1 VSWRPRRDRDFLPVC
16 QQADRQ
22 KIEASVS
29 EPTQV
34 SEQWQRAFAWVESTL
49 GGKVVRAERQ
59 PRWRPAWFIEVAPAG
74 DPGAEPIAVYFRGE
88 RGESEHG
95 VYTLEHEM
103 RVLQLLEQ
111 HGIPVPHVYGFCPSP
126 RGIVME
132 VSPGR
137 VNLSTAESEA
147 ERRAVLDDYMAILAR
162 IHRIELSALD
172 GLGIDPPANSRA
184 LGLSDFDGWERAY
197 RRRKVR
203 PEPIIEF
210 LVRWIR
216 RNVPTHRSRAGLVCS
231 DSGQFLFENSAVTA
245 VIDLELATLGD
256 PMADLAGMRSRD
268 LSEPMGD
275 LGAAFQ
281 RYEKLSGEPL
291 DRDAI
296 DFHTIRFCTITP
308 LAVAHLVAAPPA
320 GVDWVQYLGWYCV
333 WLRGPL
339 EILAARLGV
348 ELEPV
353 EPPRGTPTRHAP
365 GHEALK
371 AMLAPSASE
380 DAFASYQRDAASRV
394 AEYLLRADRFGA
406 ELERQNLADTAALLG
421 SRPDNWQAA
430 EQALEAWVESE
441 AQQGDTQR
449 EADAVRLFHRII
461 SRLEW
466 ILSPVMRELEGAKI
480 QILG

>member
-1 VSWRPRRDRDFLPVC
+1 MS
-16 QQADRQ
+16 
-22 KIEASVS
+22 K
-29 EPTQV
+29 PTAV
-34 SEQWQRAFAWVESTL
+34 SEQWQRAFAWIEAEL

-59 PRWRPAWFIEVAPAG
+59 PRWRAAWFIEVERAG
-74 DPGAEPIAVYFRGE
+74 AGADPVKVYFRGD

-137 VNLSTAESEA
+137 VNLSTAGSEA

-162 IHRIELSALD
+162 IHRIELSALG
-172 GLGIDPPANSRA
+172 GLGIDPPANSLE
-184 LGLSDFDGWERAY
+184 LGLSDFDVWERAY

-203 PEPIIEF
+203 PEPVIEF
-210 LVRWIR
+210 LVRWIK
-216 RNVPTHRSRAGLVCS
+216 RNVPANRSRASLVCS
-231 DSGQFLFENSAVTA
+231 DAGQFLFEHNAVTA

-275 LGAAFQ
+275 LAAAFET
-281 RYEKLSGEPL
+281 YEKLSGEPL

-348 ELEPV
+348 ELEPIAA
-353 EPPRGTPTRHAP
+353 PQPTPTRHAP
-365 GHEALK
+365 GHEALL
-371 AMLAPSASE
+371 AMLSPTASD
-380 DAFASYQRDAASRV
+380 DAFAGYQRDAAARV

-406 ELERQNLADTAALLG
+406 SLEQQNLDDAEALLG
-421 SRPDNWQAA
+421 TRPAGWQAA
-430 EQALEAWVESE
+430 EHALEAWVESLGE
-441 AQQGDTQR
+441 KNDAR
-449 EADAVRLFHRII
+449 CEADAVRLFHRII

-466 ILSPVMRELEGAKI
+466 ILSPLMRELAGAKI
-480 QILG
+480 QILR